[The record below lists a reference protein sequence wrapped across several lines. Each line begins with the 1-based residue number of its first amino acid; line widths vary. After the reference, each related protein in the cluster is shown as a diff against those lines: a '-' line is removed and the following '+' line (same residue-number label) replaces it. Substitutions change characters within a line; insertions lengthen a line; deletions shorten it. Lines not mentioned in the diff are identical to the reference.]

1 MREFIRSR
9 GSDGFWE
16 MREYFENLSKQ
27 LRSKVGKFEREDFKV
42 EMATVCVGVFA
53 RLALTLPSDRA
64 APLPAHR
71 ACLSSLSFP
80 SARGQEAVL
89 EGGYCPFEARYLDSI
104 VDLVDTRR
112 LRLIDYH
119 EFVNLVRPSAY
130 PPVATFARG
139 SVCLVSGGASAVR
152 GRSRPSPHPRAS
164 SSPLRRSVARR
175 RTCVWPPSRT
185 SSRAWTPAT
194 SRRPTPRA
202 RCPSTTSSG
211 PSTARSTRSRC
222 NGTTRLPR
230 YAFPRAHIRTRTS

>member
-1 MREFIRSR
+1 
-9 GSDGFWE
+9 
-16 MREYFENLSKQ
+16 
-27 LRSKVGKFEREDFKV
+27 
-42 EMATVCVGVFA
+42 MATVCVGVFA

-71 ACLSSLSFP
+71 VCHSLTLSFP
-80 SARGQEAVL
+80 SAREQEAVL

-119 EFVNLVRPSAY
+119 EFVNMVRACIHHPPVRPSAY
-130 PPVATFARG
+130 PPVSTFARG
-139 SVCLVSGGASAVR
+139 SVCLVSGDASAVR

-185 SSRAWTPAT
+185 SSSAWTPAT

-230 YAFPRAHIRTRTS
+230 YAFPRTHIRKKNV